1 MFVTVMGMIRLRGEW
16 ERSQQQPREKS
27 HNERPQMCG
36 YQEGC
41 FHPALVS
48 VNKTPAWSPS
58 EDSEI
63 KMH

>member
-1 MFVTVMGMIRLRGEW
+1 MRGMGEVMETA
-16 ERSQQQPREKS
+16 REKS

-58 EDSEI
+58 EESEI
-63 KMH
+63 